1 MLNGKSIL
9 ITGGTGSFGKAFAT
23 TILEKYKNIKRL
35 VIFSRDELKQFE
47 MSNLELFRKNSK
59 KVRFFIGDVRDFER
73 VKMALKNIDIVVHA
87 AALKQVEASEYNPYE
102 CIKTNILGSQNII
115 NASLECNLKKA
126 IFISTDKATNPINL
140 YGASKLA
147 GEKLFLAANN
157 IRGKSKTIFSVVRY
171 GNVIGSRG
179 SVIPIFLK
187 CKEQKSKYIP
197 ITHKDMT
204 RFVIK
209 LEEGVNFVLSS
220 LDIMNGGEIFV
231 PKIPSVKII
240 DLAKIILPNSKIKF
254 IGIRPGEKLH
264 EVLISR
270 DESES
275 IYSMSD
281 RYIVKPN
288 LSYFK
293 SKINKK
299 LKIKKLESNF
309 EFSSN
314 LKGALLN
321 INTIKKK
328 FRF

>member
-9 ITGGTGSFGKAFAT
+9 ITGGTGSFGSAFASK
-23 TILEKYKNIKRL
+23 ILKKYKNIKRL

-47 MSNLELFRKNSK
+47 MSNLELFKKNSK

-73 VKMALKNIDIVVHA
+73 VKMAFKNIDIVVHA
-87 AALKQVEASEYNPYE
+87 AAMKQVEASEYNPYE
-102 CIKTNILGSQNII
+102 CIKTNVLGSQNVI
-115 NASLECNLKKA
+115 NASLECNLKKT

-157 IRGKSKTIFSVVRY
+157 IRGKSRTIFSVVRY

-187 CKEQKSKYIP
+187 CKEQKNKSVP

-204 RFVIK
+204 RFIIT
-209 LEEGVNFVLSS
+209 LDDGVNFVLSS
-220 LDIMNGGEIFV
+220 LEIMNGGEIFV
-231 PKIPSVKII
+231 PKIPSVKIL
-240 DLAKIILPNSKIKF
+240 DLAKIILPNHKIKF

-264 EVLISR
+264 EVLISK
-270 DESES
+270 DESDR
-275 IYSMSD
+275 IYSTSD

-288 LSYFK
+288 LSFFK

-299 LKIKKLESNF
+299 IKIKKLDRSF

-314 LKGALLN
+314 LNSALIN
-321 INTIKKK
+321 IETIKKRFK
-328 FRF
+328 F

>member
-23 TILEKYKNIKRL
+23 KILLKYKKIKRL

-47 MSNLELFRKNSK
+47 MSNLDFFKKNSK
-59 KVRFFIGDVRDFER
+59 KIRFFIGDVRDFDR
-73 VKMALKNIDIVVHA
+73 VKMSLKDIDIVVHA
-87 AALKQVEASEYNPYE
+87 AAMKQVEASEYNPYE

-115 NASLECNLKKA
+115 NAALECNLKKV
-126 IFISTDKATNPINL
+126 IFISTDKAINPINL

-157 IRGKSKTIFSVVRY
+157 IRGKAKTIFSIVRY

-179 SVIPIFLK
+179 SVIPIFIK
-187 CKEQKSKYIP
+187 CKESKSKFVP

-204 RFVIK
+204 RFIIT
-209 LEEGVNFVLSS
+209 LDDGVNFVLSN

-231 PKIPSVKII
+231 PKISSVRII
-240 DLAKIILPNSKIKF
+240 DLAKIILPNHKIKF

-270 DESES
+270 DESEI
-275 IYSMSD
+275 IYSMAD
-281 RYIVKPN
+281 RYIIKPN
-288 LSYFK
+288 LSFFK
-293 SKINKK
+293 SKNNKK
-299 LKIKKLESNF
+299 LNLKKINSSF
-309 EFSSN
+309 EFSSDQ
-314 LKGALLN
+314 KSTLLN
-321 INTIKKK
+321 IDEIKKN
-328 FRF
+328 FAF

>member
-9 ITGGTGSFGKAFAT
+9 ITGGTGSFGKSFAT
-23 TILEKYKNIKRL
+23 KILSKYKKVKRL

-47 MSNLELFRKNSK
+47 MSNLEPFRKNSK
-59 KVRFFIGDVRDFER
+59 KVRFFIGDVRDFDR
-73 VKMALKNIDIVVHA
+73 VKSSFKEIDIVVHA
-87 AALKQVEASEYNPYE
+87 AAMKQVEASEYNPYE

-115 NASLECNLKKA
+115 NAALECNLEKV

-157 IRGKSKTIFSVVRY
+157 IRGNTKTIFSLVRY

-179 SVIPIFLK
+179 SVIPIFMK
-187 CKEQKSKYIP
+187 CKESKSKFVP

-204 RFVIK
+204 RFIIT
-209 LEEGVNFVLSS
+209 LDGGVNFVLSS

-231 PKIPSVKII
+231 PKIPSVRII
-240 DLAKIILPNSKIKF
+240 DLAKIILPNHKIKF

-270 DESES
+270 DESEK
-275 IYSMSD
+275 IYSMPD
-281 RYIVKPN
+281 RYIIKPN
-288 LSYFK
+288 LLFFK

-299 LKIKKLESNF
+299 LNLKKLNSSF
-309 EFSSN
+309 EFSSD
-314 LKGALLN
+314 LKSALIN
-321 INTIKKK
+321 IDEIKKN
-328 FRF
+328 FTF